1 MSTTSEKVQKRLPG
15 PDRKATDPLQR
26 PETGQKLGWEGLQGK
41 SWSPLAPSWREG
53 SSWGCQS
60 HESAGPEE
68 PSSQGVEPLGAPG
81 AYSMGG
87 DGLPMGEQSHSGQE
101 PLESVSSKPDPKTW
115 VMLAVVPEKG
125 ASL

>member
-1 MSTTSEKVQKRLPG
+1 
-15 PDRKATDPLQR
+15 
-26 PETGQKLGWEGLQGK
+26 
-41 SWSPLAPSWREG
+41 
-53 SSWGCQS
+53 
-60 HESAGPEE
+60 
-68 PSSQGVEPLGAPG
+68 
-81 AYSMGG
+81 MGG